1 MAARPMYPRLSC
13 NLFRIS
19 SSHSSVPG
27 RVSLNNFSSRAWAWV
42 VSVVIFISMISLRV
56 LARWCACYRSY
67 RIDSLPRRLPPPWV
81 SPRPLSGIQLGE
93 IDWVR
98 WRRPWAHAS
107 DQSGA
112 VVIEQC
118 LWCLF
123 AGRGGSLCV
132 FFFLLRRSLFFYYT
146 AEVRRQLEFGSKV
159 FSWAIQQLTQQWV
172 IFMQPILAGTQR
184 DRNANSISSENC
196 EWNIPV
202 KCDLKDAT
210 SEGCWQFWRVWEG
223 GNVGTI

>member
-1 MAARPMYPRLSC
+1 MYPRLSC

-27 RVSLNNFSSRAWAWV
+27 RVSLNNLSSRAWAWV

-132 FFFLLRRSLFFYYT
+132 FFFFCVVRPSSITLLKYVDSWSL
-146 AEVRRQLEFGSKV
+146 VVK
-159 FSWAIQQLTQQWV
+159 FS
-172 IFMQPILAGTQR
+172 AGPF
-184 DRNANSISSENC
+184 NSSPSSE
-196 EWNIPV
+196 
-202 KCDLKDAT
+202 
-210 SEGCWQFWRVWEG
+210 
-223 GNVGTI
+223 